1 LKRPFEATG
10 GGTLD
15 GSHGIKKVLVLSPSL
30 QSIGGVQSYTRTLAS
45 ALEEILGAGC
55 VRLLTV
61 GAESQP
67 RRDGTVALKTSV
79 KLRFAVHAFSTA
91 IVWRPE
97 LVIAT
102 HIGVAPVA
110 RLIKKYTKI
119 PYWLVLH
126 GIEVWG
132 KLPPVKGHALRTAA
146 KYVALTRFSLDATVV
161 RHALDKPAAV
171 LLPPPLAIRAQP
183 GSSDSGSSHMA
194 APVVLTVGRLAAAE
208 RYKGHDI
215 MLEAWPAVL
224 SRVPG
229 AQYWIVGDGDDRARL
244 ESRAQELGVAGSVR
258 FAGALSGDR
267 LSEAYQRCSI
277 FAMPA
282 RTELQGDT
290 TEGEGFGIV
299 FLEAMAQGKPVVG
312 PRNGAPAEFICSG
325 EHGLLVDP
333 SDRAEIAE
341 AIIRLLED
349 PERRRRMG
357 ENARE
362 WVAREFTREN
372 FVARLRQALVQE
384 G

>member
-1 LKRPFEATG
+1 
-10 GGTLD
+10 
-15 GSHGIKKVLVLSPSL
+15 VLSPSL
-30 QSIGGVQSYTRTLAS
+30 QSIGGVQGYIRTLAS
-45 ALEEILGAGC
+45 ALEEILGTGC

-61 GAESQP
+61 GGESQL
-67 RRDGTVALKTSV
+67 RRDGSVALGTPV
-79 KLRFAVHAFSTA
+79 KLRFAIHAFTTA

-110 RLIKKYTKI
+110 QLIKKYTKI

-132 KLPPVKGHALRTAA
+132 KLPPAKERALHGAA
-146 KYVALTRFSLDATVV
+146 RYVVLTRFTLDATVA
-161 RHALDKPAAV
+161 RHALGKPAAV
-171 LLPPPLAIRAQP
+171 LLPPPLEIRAHRV
-183 GSSDSGSSHMA
+183 SRDSASAHAA

-208 RYKGHDI
+208 QYKGHDI

-224 SRVPG
+224 GRVPG
-229 AQYWIVGDGDDRARL
+229 AEYWIVGDGDDRMRL
-244 ESRAQELGVAGSVR
+244 EARAQELGVAGSVR
-258 FAGALSGDR
+258 FTGALSGER
-267 LSEAYQRCSI
+267 LAEVYERCSI

-282 RTELQGDT
+282 RTELQGGT
-290 TEGEGFGIV
+290 PVGEGFGIV
-299 FLEAMAQGKPVVG
+299 FLEAMAYGKPVVA
-312 PRNGAPAEFICSG
+312 PRDGAPAEFIRPD

-333 SDRAEIAE
+333 SDRAEITQ
-341 AIIRLLED
+341 AIIGLLED

-362 WVAREFTREN
+362 WVARQFTREN
-372 FVARLRQALVQE
+372 FVERLRQALVQE

>member
-1 LKRPFEATG
+1 MKRPFEATG
-10 GGTLD
+10 GGTLA
-15 GSHGIKKVLVLSPSL
+15 GSHEIKKVLVLAPSL
-30 QSIGGVQSYTRTLAS
+30 ESIGGVQSYTRTLAS
-45 ALEEILGAGC
+45 ALEEILGTGC

-61 GAESQP
+61 GGEARTQ
-67 RRDGTVALKTSV
+67 RDGRVALETSV
-79 KLRFAVHAFSTA
+79 KLRFAVHACTTA
-91 IVWRPE
+91 MVWRPE

-119 PYWLVLH
+119 PFWLVLH

-132 KLPPVKGHALRTAA
+132 KLLPAKERALRAAA
-146 KYVALTRFSLDATVV
+146 KYVALTRFSLDAAIV
-161 RHALDKPAAV
+161 RHALGKPAAV
-171 LLPPPLAIRAQP
+171 LLPPPLAIRVHRA
-183 GSSDSGSSHMA
+183 SSDSTSSSTS

-224 SRVPG
+224 RRVPG
-229 AQYWIVGDGDDRARL
+229 AEYWIVGDGDDRRRL
-244 ESRAQELGVAGSVR
+244 ESRAQEVGVAGSVR
-258 FAGALSGDR
+258 FTGALSGDR
-267 LSEAYQRCSI
+267 LSEAYERCSI

-282 RTELQGDT
+282 RTELQRDAP
-290 TEGEGFGIV
+290 EGEGFGIV
-299 FLEAMAQGKPVVG
+299 FLEAMAHGKPVVA
-312 PRNGAPAEFICSG
+312 PRDGAPAEFIRSD

-341 AIIRLLED
+341 AIIGLLED

-357 ENARE
+357 ENARS

-372 FVARLRQALVQE
+372 FVARLRQTLVQE
-384 G
+384 R